1 MFIVHLLYIACEDM
15 TWSLSQHSGLV
26 KIEQGRL
33 SGVRLRRGLG
43 GLCVCVRG
51 GGGGFTGHGVGAVWP
66 ACGKERLRAAEHYM
80 SGIIRELC

>member
-26 KIEQGRL
+26 NIEQGRL

-43 GLCVCVRG
+43 GLCVRAGGRG
-51 GGGGFTGHGVGAVWP
+51 GGSLDTEWEPYGQLVA
-66 ACGKERLRAAEHYM
+66 KRD
-80 SGIIRELC
+80 

>member
-43 GLCVCVRG
+43 GLCVRAG
-51 GGGGFTGHGVGAVWP
+51 GGGGSLDTEWEPYGQLVA
-66 ACGKERLRAAEHYM
+66 KRD
-80 SGIIRELC
+80 